1 MSNKKAYFHI
11 VYDGTA
17 LENNEMDIKELAPA
31 LLAISEVLE
40 ETNRLYNCGRAEIAV
55 NVKGSFKTGCFGFDL
70 SVTQNFLHNL
80 FNLFNLLKTDDIVAG
95 ATLLGYLGFISA
107 TTIGFGKGLL
117 QVVKWLQNRKITKIE
132 MNTDNKATIYVDKDS
147 YIVEK
152 EIIELLKSYKI
163 RKAIELAVVVP
174 LEKDGIDSFACTGQL
189 SADQTDK
196 FVVIKKEESKYFIA
210 PEPEDEVIEEHTYI
224 TSLQAVSVVFQEK
237 NKWRFSDGTNTFFA
251 EINDIVF
258 AQKVQN
264 NDISF
269 AKNDIFKVEL
279 HTKQTLT
286 AKGIKTEYIVNK
298 VIGHRS
304 AARQLQLPIE

>member
-1 MSNKKAYFHI
+1 MSSKKTYFHI
-11 VYDGTA
+11 VYDGPS

-40 ETNRLYNCGRAEIAV
+40 ETNRLYNRGRAEVAV

-70 SVTQNFLHNL
+70 SVTQDFLH
-80 FNLFNLLKTDDIVAG
+80 NLFNLLKTDDVIAG
-95 ATLLGYLGFISA
+95 ATLLGYLGFIATSA
-107 TTIGFGKGLL
+107 VQTGKGLL
-117 QVVKWLQNRKITKIE
+117 QVVKWLRNRPITKIE
-132 MNTDNKATIYVDKDS
+132 ISSDNKAKIYVDEDS
-147 YIVEK
+147 YTVEK

-163 RKAIELAVVVP
+163 RKAIESAITVP
-174 LEKDGIDSFACTGQL
+174 LEKEGVDSFACAGQL
-189 SADQTDK
+189 SPDQTDK
-196 FVVIKKEESKYFIA
+196 FIIIKKEEAKYFIA

-251 EINDIVF
+251 EINDGVF

-279 HTKQTLT
+279 YTKQTLT
-286 AKGIKTEYIVNK
+286 AKGIKTEYTVNK